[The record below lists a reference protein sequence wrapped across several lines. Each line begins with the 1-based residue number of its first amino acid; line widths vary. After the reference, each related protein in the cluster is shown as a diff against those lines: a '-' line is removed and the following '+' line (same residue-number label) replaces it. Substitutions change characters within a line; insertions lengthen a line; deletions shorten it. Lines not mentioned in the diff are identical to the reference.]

1 MRGTG
6 RRWVRLTQF
15 VSCSLSSDALGRFQR
30 LKRQKLP
37 PFARG
42 LCLLE
47 PRQVTEGGF
56 FVGGGFKFSSRRFV
70 RPRTLY
76 ERNRSTLAR
85 GWFLRAAP
93 AAELWLRSV
102 SMLGLSALAMG
113 DHGEASPASG
123 GALERE

>member
-56 FVGGGFKFSSRRFV
+56 FVGGGFKFSSVSFV
-70 RPRTLY
+70 
-76 ERNRSTLAR
+76 LAECMR
-85 GWFLRAAP
+85 
-93 AAELWLRSV
+93 
-102 SMLGLSALAMG
+102 
-113 DHGEASPASG
+113 
-123 GALERE
+123 